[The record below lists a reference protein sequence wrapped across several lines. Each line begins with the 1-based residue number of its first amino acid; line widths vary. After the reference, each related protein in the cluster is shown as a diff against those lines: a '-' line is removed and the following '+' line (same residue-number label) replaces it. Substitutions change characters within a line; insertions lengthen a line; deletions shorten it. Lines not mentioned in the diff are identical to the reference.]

1 MKIKS
6 LVFATMLALPL
17 NALAD
22 TPIKPPTSTDKS
34 AKLSDDDVKIVAHLH
49 HVNVMQ
55 IDLGKQ
61 AKVKGTAAVKSL
73 GETLIKDH
81 STADKELAAM
91 AKKKGIAKIPA
102 AEPATEADKAEIKQH
117 SESIAALKKLKGA
130 DFDREYLRM
139 VVEDHEKELAKS
151 DVFIASAQ
159 DADLKTMIEANKT
172 TLQRHHDAAKELQ
185 QGEAQASATPKAPKN

>member
-1 MKIKS
+1 VKIKS
-6 LVFATMLALPL
+6 FVFATILALPL
-17 NALAD
+17 NAFAEEP
-22 TPIKPPTSTDKS
+22 TPPKPTTPTEKS

-159 DADLKTMIEANKT
+159 DTDLKTMLETNKT
-172 TLQRHHDAAKELQ
+172 VLQRHHDAAKELQ
-185 QGEAQASATPKAPKN
+185 QSKAQASAKP